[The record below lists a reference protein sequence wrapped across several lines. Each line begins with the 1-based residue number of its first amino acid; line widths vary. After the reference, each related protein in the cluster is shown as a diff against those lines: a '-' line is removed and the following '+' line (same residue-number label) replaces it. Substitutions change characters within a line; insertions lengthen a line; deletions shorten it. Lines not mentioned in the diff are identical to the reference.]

1 LHRACKCIMSYVVR
15 RGRGRQLQLL
25 CAVHVPEVK
34 EYLAFLSRYVPSVTP
49 DDGFAPDTYNWSQHL
64 VRVLQQCGDDL
75 SRENVMRQATNIRNF
90 IPTMLLP
97 GLSINIGPKDYA
109 PIKQVQLTK
118 FEGERWMPLGDP
130 VEGN

>member
-1 LHRACKCIMSYVVR
+1 MVQRGLGLFAADEGLFKKCGLPTSVHD
-15 RGRGRQLQLL
+15 LQWIG
-25 CAVHVPEVK
+25 VPK
-34 EYLAFLSRYVPSVTP
+34 CSLGQLAFE
-49 DDGFAPDTYNWSQHL
+49 DNDGFAPDTYNWSQLL

-75 SRENVMRQATNIRNF
+75 SRDNVMRQATNIRNF

-97 GLSINIGPKDYA
+97 GLSINTGPKDYA

-130 VEGN
+130 V

>member
-1 LHRACKCIMSYVVR
+1 MRYELADYEWVAIRPMLPDKPPGVPRVNDVVCPMTSSGSCDPGGPWR
-15 RGRGRQLQLL
+15 DL
-25 CAVHVPEVK
+25 PE
-34 EYLAFLSRYVPSVTP
+34 
-49 DDGFAPDTYNWSQHL
+49 APDTYNWSQLL

-118 FEGERWMPLGDP
+118 FEGERWMPLGAP

>member
-1 LHRACKCIMSYVVR
+1 M
-15 RGRGRQLQLL
+15 
-25 CAVHVPEVK
+25 
-34 EYLAFLSRYVPSVTP
+34 
-49 DDGFAPDTYNWSQHL
+49 
-64 VRVLQQCGDDL
+64 LQQCGDDL
-75 SRENVMRQATNIRNF
+75 SRENVMRQATNIKNF

-97 GLSINIGPKDYA
+97 GLSINTGPKDYA